1 MGQSESESRCG
12 WGGPCAST
20 SRRLRLGSRRGRGLA
35 RIVSTLAP
43 LATFAVLFLA
53 VGSAS
58 AQTREDPAPA
68 ESLGIAD
75 TNRASAW
82 GPAAIYANPAGLL
95 RVPVLVVEAAYSY
108 LAGKDGHNVGVSV
121 VDARTNPD
129 VALGVGYSYFTTR
142 PDGSDRDGS
151 QMRLAVSTGYRSD
164 AVALYAGLGVRWL
177 GLVLGNDDTDEGVE
191 ETDDIDTWTGDL
203 GLILEVDHKI
213 RFGVVGT
220 NLIDTKTAEAPRG
233 LGLGLSFVF
242 GNLDVGATLDMD
254 LSGRQDSVVS
264 TWGLGADLAVAAPVH
279 LRAGFIRDERYDAER
294 ITFGLGWAADQVAI
308 DLAYATSLTK
318 PTATTFAVSVRWTP

>member
-1 MGQSESESRCG
+1 MLLALSALVVSVWS
-12 WGGPCAST
+12 A
-20 SRRLRLGSRRGRGLA
+20 GRAG
-35 RIVSTLAP
+35 
-43 LATFAVLFLA
+43 
-53 VGSAS
+53 

-68 ESLGIAD
+68 ESLGVAD

-95 RVPVLVVEAAYSY
+95 RVPVLVVEATYSY
-108 LAGKDGHNVGVSV
+108 LDGKDGHNAGVSV

-129 VALGVGYSYFTTR
+129 VALGVGYSYFTSK
-142 PDGSDRDGS
+142 PDGLDRDGS
-151 QMRLAVSTGYRSD
+151 QVRLALSTGYRSD
-164 AVALYAGLGVRWL
+164 SVALYAGLGVRWL
-177 GLVLGNDDTDEGVE
+177 GLVIGKDDTDEGVE
-191 ETDDIDTWTGDL
+191 ETNDIDTWTGDL

-213 RFGVVGT
+213 RFGVVGQ
-220 NLIDTKTAEAPRG
+220 NLVDTKTAEAPRG

-264 TWGLGADLAVAAPVH
+264 TWGLGADLSVASPVH
-279 LRAGFIRDERYDAER
+279 LRAGFLRDERLDAER
-294 ITFGLGWAADQVAI
+294 MTFGLGWAADQVAI

-318 PTATTFAVSVRWTP
+318 PLATTFAVSVRWTP